1 MNQTE
6 AVLAHLQKHKSIT
19 SWEAIKEYGATRLSS
34 IIYNLRDRGYEIQN
48 IWEETTN
55 RFGMKVRYVR
65 YVLIKKKKADELQ
78 LGFIDSFVKKHKRM
92 HEIFKKYGDVK

>member
-19 SWEAIKEYGATRLSS
+19 SWETIQEYGATRLSD
-34 IIYNLRDRGYEIQN
+34 IIYRLRDRGYDIQN

-55 RFGMKVRYVR
+55 RFGTPTRYVR
-65 YVLIKKKKADELQ
+65 YVLIKKEKKDL
-78 LGFIDSFVKKHKRM
+78 LPDKTGWKKTLFGKWL
-92 HEIFKKYGDVK
+92 KK